1 MLRSRLL
8 RLVGFTL
15 SLLAA
20 TISSLASGV
29 TIIRCEEPDGCVEIE
44 LVSRATPKTAVCGD
58 HEHETPSAGAA
69 ESLSQ
74 ESCPCVDTVIASL
87 ADAVLR
93 GGNDRALLTDHAAIL
108 ALPSM
113 PFLFGAER
121 RPDHR
126 PLTAARPV
134 EHHQRYS
141 QRSVVLRI

>member
-1 MLRSRLL
+1 MLTRFMRFI
-8 RLVGFTL
+8 GFTL

-20 TISSLASGV
+20 TISSLASGA

-44 LVSRATPKTAVCGD
+44 LVSNATPKAAVCGD
-58 HEHETPSAGAA
+58 HEHETPSTSGA
-69 ESLSQ
+69 ESVTHG
-74 ESCPCVDTVIASL
+74 SCPCVDTVIASL

-108 ALPSM
+108 GLHSAPL
-113 PFLFGAER
+113 LVVAER

-134 EHHQRYS
+134 DHRQRYS